1 MNKIIYYIDVLL
13 AHNVSEEFTYKHETI
28 EKPRVGTI
36 VLAPLRSGEK
46 VGIITKVNSVLNDSK
61 IKLKFIKEISP
72 EYRLNSKMIK
82 FLNWVSNYNLID
94 RGLVLKMILSHSKFY
109 FKKKKTKELTPNIK
123 KSVKPI
129 KLSLE
134 QKRASQDILKIFQ
147 QRNFKPVLL
156 DGVPGSGKTE
166 VYFDVIK
173 NFVKDG
179 EQVLIM
185 FPEVSL
191 TGDFVNRIEERFGF
205 SPVVWHSKISTAYK
219 TKVLKS
225 IIDGTSQIIIGARS
239 SLFLPYKNLSMIVLD
254 EEHDSSY
261 KQEEQGIYH
270 ARDMS
275 VVKSS
280 IEDIPIILASAT
292 PSLETIFNVMNKKYN
307 KVSIKNKYF
316 NQEENEIFIVN
327 MKKEKLK
334 KDQWL
339 SEKLIKEISQ
349 TLKKK
354 QQTLLY
360 INKRGYAPVIICK
373 SCGHKITC
381 KNCSS
386 YLVEHLKNKKLL
398 CHHCGHS
405 ILTKGLECPSCQNND
420 SHFIDYG
427 AGIEK
432 IFTEISKTFPLAKI
446 CLFSSDHIKSQ
457 DELEIKV
464 KQIKDHEYDIIIGTQ
479 LITKGYHFPN
489 LACVGIIDA
498 DMTLKGGD
506 LRASEKT
513 YQALYQVSGRA
524 GRAQT
529 KGRVIIQTYYP
540 ENETIQSLAQL
551 DRDAFYENE
560 IYYRKLNNLP
570 PSGKMAAIIVSGNN
584 IAKVREQCSIMFG
597 SIPNISELE
606 IYGPAPAPLS
616 KLKGRH
622 RQRFLI
628 HDKIAR
634 NMQKIV
640 NAWLKNSKSLSSVNI
655 SVDIDPFSFV

>member
-46 VGIITKVNSVLNDSK
+46 IGVITKVNSVLNDSK

-109 FKKKKTKELTPNIK
+109 FKKKKTKELTSNIK
-123 KSVKPI
+123 KNVKTI

-173 NFVKDG
+173 NFIKDG

-339 SEKLIKEISQ
+339 SERLIKEISQ

-386 YLVEHLKNKKLL
+386 YLVEHLNNKKLL

-628 HDKIAR
+628 HDKKAR

>member
-36 VLAPLRSGEK
+36 VLAPLRSEEK
-46 VGIITKVNSVLNDSK
+46 VGIITKVSSVLNDSK

-109 FKKKKTKELTPNIK
+109 FKKKKTKELTSNIK
-123 KSVKPI
+123 KNVKTI

-225 IIDGTSQIIIGARS
+225 IIDGTSQIIVGARS

-339 SEKLIKEISQ
+339 SERIIKEISQ

-386 YLVEHLKNKKLL
+386 YLVEHLNNKKLL
-398 CHHCGHS
+398 CHHCGHN

-628 HDKIAR
+628 HDKKAR

>member
-1 MNKIIYYIDVLL
+1 MTKIIYYLDVLL
-13 AHNVSEEFTYKHETI
+13 AHNVSEEFTYKYETI
-28 EKPRVGTI
+28 EKPRVGMI

-46 VGIITKVNSVLNDSK
+46 IGVITKVNSVLNDSK

-109 FKKKKTKELTPNIK
+109 FKKKKTKELTSNIK
-123 KSVKPI
+123 KNVKAI

-134 QKRASQDILKIFQ
+134 QKRTSQDILKIFQ

-280 IEDIPIILASAT
+280 IEDIPIILTSAT

-349 TLKKK
+349 TLQKK

-489 LACVGIIDA
+489 LACVGIVDA

-540 ENETIQSLAQL
+540 DNETIQSLAQL

-628 HDKIAR
+628 HDKKAR

>member
-13 AHNVSEEFTYKHETI
+13 AHNVSEEFTYKYETI
-28 EKPRVGTI
+28 EKPRVGMI

-46 VGIITKVNSVLNDSK
+46 IGVITKVNSVLNDSK

-109 FKKKKTKELTPNIK
+109 FKKKKTKELTSNIK
-123 KSVKPI
+123 KNVKTI

-280 IEDIPIILASAT
+280 IEDIPIILTSAT

-339 SEKLIKEISQ
+339 SERLIKEISQ

-464 KQIKDHEYDIIIGTQ
+464 KQIKDHEYDIIIGTK

-584 IAKVREQCSIMFG
+584 IAKVREQCSIMFS

-628 HDKIAR
+628 HDKKAR

>member
-28 EKPRVGTI
+28 EKPRVGMI

-46 VGIITKVNSVLNDSK
+46 IGVITKVHNVLNDSK
-61 IKLKFIKEISP
+61 IKLKFITEISP
-72 EYRLNSKMIK
+72 EYRLNSKMIT

-109 FKKKKTKELTPNIK
+109 FKKKKTKELTSNIK
-123 KSVKPI
+123 KNVKAI

-173 NFVKDG
+173 NFIKDG

-280 IEDIPIILASAT
+280 IEDIPIILTSAT

-339 SEKLIKEISQ
+339 SERLIKEISQ

-373 SCGHKITC
+373 SCGHKIIC

-405 ILTKGLECPSCQNND
+405 ILTKGLKCPSCQNND

-457 DELEIKV
+457 DELEFKV

-628 HDKIAR
+628 HDKKAR

>member
-13 AHNVSEEFTYKHETI
+13 AHNVSEEFTYKYETI
-28 EKPRVGTI
+28 EKPRVGMI

-46 VGIITKVNSVLNDSK
+46 IGVITKVNTVLNDSK

-109 FKKKKTKELTPNIK
+109 FKKKKTKELTSNIK
-123 KSVKPI
+123 KNVKAI

-339 SEKLIKEISQ
+339 SERLIKEISQ

-551 DRDAFYENE
+551 DRDTFYENE

-628 HDKIAR
+628 HDKKAR

>member
-13 AHNVSEEFTYKHETI
+13 AHNVSEEFTYKYETI
-28 EKPRVGTI
+28 EKPRVGMI

-46 VGIITKVNSVLNDSK
+46 IGVITKVNSVLNDSK
-61 IKLKFIKEISP
+61 IKLKFLTEISP

-109 FKKKKTKELTPNIK
+109 FKKKKTKELTSNIK
-123 KSVKPI
+123 KNVKQI

-134 QKRASQDILKIFQ
+134 QKKASQDILKIFQ

-191 TGDFVNRIEERFGF
+191 TGDFVNRVEERFGF

-225 IIDGTSQIIIGARS
+225 IIDGTSQIIVGARS

-339 SEKLIKEISQ
+339 SERLIKEISQ

-386 YLVEHLKNKKLL
+386 YLVEHLNNKKLL

-628 HDKIAR
+628 HDKKAR

>member
-28 EKPRVGTI
+28 EKPRVGMI

-46 VGIITKVNSVLNDSK
+46 IGVITKVNSVLNDSK
-61 IKLKFIKEISP
+61 IKLKFLTEISP

-109 FKKKKTKELTPNIK
+109 FKKKKTKELTSNIK
-123 KSVKPI
+123 KNVKTI

-280 IEDIPIILASAT
+280 IEDIPIILTSAT

-307 KVSIKNKYF
+307 KVSIKKKYF

-339 SEKLIKEISQ
+339 SERLIKEISQ

-386 YLVEHLKNKKLL
+386 YLVEHLNNKKLL
-398 CHHCGHS
+398 FCIFFFRNFWVHH
-405 ILTKGLECPSCQNND
+405 N
-420 SHFIDYG
+420 
-427 AGIEK
+427 
-432 IFTEISKTFPLAKI
+432 
-446 CLFSSDHIKSQ
+446 
-457 DELEIKV
+457 
-464 KQIKDHEYDIIIGTQ
+464 II
-479 LITKGYHFPN
+479 N
-489 LACVGIIDA
+489 
-498 DMTLKGGD
+498 
-506 LRASEKT
+506 
-513 YQALYQVSGRA
+513 
-524 GRAQT
+524 
-529 KGRVIIQTYYP
+529 
-540 ENETIQSLAQL
+540 
-551 DRDAFYENE
+551 
-560 IYYRKLNNLP
+560 
-570 PSGKMAAIIVSGNN
+570 
-584 IAKVREQCSIMFG
+584 
-597 SIPNISELE
+597 
-606 IYGPAPAPLS
+606 
-616 KLKGRH
+616 
-622 RQRFLI
+622 
-628 HDKIAR
+628 
-634 NMQKIV
+634 
-640 NAWLKNSKSLSSVNI
+640 
-655 SVDIDPFSFV
+655 

>member
-109 FKKKKTKELTPNIK
+109 FKKKKTKELTSNIK
-123 KSVKPI
+123 KNVKAI

-225 IIDGTSQIIIGARS
+225 IIDGTSQIIVGARS

-280 IEDIPIILASAT
+280 IEDIPIILTSAT

-339 SEKLIKEISQ
+339 SERLIKEISQ

-373 SCGHKITC
+373 TCGHKITC

-386 YLVEHLKNKKLL
+386 YLVEHLNNKKLL

-628 HDKIAR
+628 HDKKAR

>member
-13 AHNVSEEFTYKHETI
+13 AHNVSEEFTYKYETI
-28 EKPRVGTI
+28 EKPRVGMI

-46 VGIITKVNSVLNDSK
+46 IGVITKVNSVLNNSK

-94 RGLVLKMILSHSKFY
+94 KGLVLKMILSHSKFY
-109 FKKKKTKELTPNIK
+109 FKKKKTKELTSNIK
-123 KSVKPI
+123 KNVKTV

-173 NFVKDG
+173 NFVKDS

-239 SLFLPYKNLSMIVLD
+239 SLFLPYKKLSMIVLD

-280 IEDIPIILASAT
+280 IEDIPIILTSAT

-339 SEKLIKEISQ
+339 SDRLIKEISQ

-489 LACVGIIDA
+489 LACVGIVDA

-529 KGRVIIQTYYP
+529 KGRVVIQTYYP

-560 IYYRKLNNLP
+560 IFYRKLNNLP

-628 HDKIAR
+628 HDKKAR

>member
-109 FKKKKTKELTPNIK
+109 FKKKKTKELTSNIK
-123 KSVKPI
+123 KNVKAI

-134 QKRASQDILKIFQ
+134 QKRASQDMLKIFQ

-225 IIDGTSQIIIGARS
+225 IIDGTSQIIVGARS

-339 SEKLIKEISQ
+339 SERLIKEISQ

-405 ILTKGLECPSCQNND
+405 IFTKGLECPSCQNND

-628 HDKIAR
+628 HDKKAR

>member
-1 MNKIIYYIDVLL
+1 
-13 AHNVSEEFTYKHETI
+13 
-28 EKPRVGTI
+28 
-36 VLAPLRSGEK
+36 
-46 VGIITKVNSVLNDSK
+46 
-61 IKLKFIKEISP
+61 
-72 EYRLNSKMIK
+72 
-82 FLNWVSNYNLID
+82 
-94 RGLVLKMILSHSKFY
+94 
-109 FKKKKTKELTPNIK
+109 
-123 KSVKPI
+123 
-129 KLSLE
+129 
-134 QKRASQDILKIFQ
+134 
-147 QRNFKPVLL
+147 
-156 DGVPGSGKTE
+156 
-166 VYFDVIK
+166 
-173 NFVKDG
+173 
-179 EQVLIM
+179 
-185 FPEVSL
+185 
-191 TGDFVNRIEERFGF
+191 
-205 SPVVWHSKISTAYK
+205 
-219 TKVLKS
+219 
-225 IIDGTSQIIIGARS
+225 
-239 SLFLPYKNLSMIVLD
+239 
-254 EEHDSSY
+254 
-261 KQEEQGIYH
+261 
-270 ARDMS
+270 
-275 VVKSS
+275 
-280 IEDIPIILASAT
+280 
-292 PSLETIFNVMNKKYN
+292 
-307 KVSIKNKYF
+307 
-316 NQEENEIFIVN
+316 

-386 YLVEHLKNKKLL
+386 YLVEHLNNKKLL

-405 ILTKGLECPSCQNND
+405 IFTKGLECPSCQNND

-457 DELEIKV
+457 DDLEIKV
-464 KQIKDHEYDIIIGTQ
+464 KKIKDHEYDIIIGTQ

-489 LACVGIIDA
+489 LACVGIVDA

-628 HDKIAR
+628 HDKKAR

>member
-109 FKKKKTKELTPNIK
+109 FKKKKTKELTSNIK
-123 KSVKPI
+123 KNVKTI

-225 IIDGTSQIIIGARS
+225 IIDGTSQIIVGARS

-280 IEDIPIILASAT
+280 IEDIPIILTSAT

-628 HDKIAR
+628 HDKKAR

>member
-109 FKKKKTKELTPNIK
+109 FKKKKTKELTSNIK
-123 KSVKPI
+123 KNVKAI

-134 QKRASQDILKIFQ
+134 QKRTSQDILKIFQ

-225 IIDGTSQIIIGARS
+225 IIDGTSQIIVGARS

-386 YLVEHLKNKKLL
+386 YLVEHLNNKKLL

-628 HDKIAR
+628 HDKKAR

>member
-13 AHNVSEEFTYKHETI
+13 AHNVSEEFTYKHEAI

-109 FKKKKTKELTPNIK
+109 FKKKKTKELTSNIK
-123 KSVKPI
+123 KSVKTI

-134 QKRASQDILKIFQ
+134 QKSASQDILKIFQ

-205 SPVVWHSKISTAYK
+205 SPAVWHSKISTAYK

-225 IIDGTSQIIIGARS
+225 IIDGTSQIIVGARS

-316 NQEENEIFIVN
+316 NQEENEIFIIN

-339 SEKLIKEISQ
+339 SERLIKEISQ

-386 YLVEHLKNKKLL
+386 YLVEHLNNKKLL
-398 CHHCGHS
+398 CHHCGHN

-628 HDKIAR
+628 HDKKAR

>member
-13 AHNVSEEFTYKHETI
+13 AHNVSEEFTYKYETI
-28 EKPRVGTI
+28 EKPRVGMI

-46 VGIITKVNSVLNDSK
+46 IGVITKVNSVLNDSK

-109 FKKKKTKELTPNIK
+109 FKKKKTKELTSNIK
-123 KSVKPI
+123 KNVKTI

-173 NFVKDG
+173 KFIKDG

-225 IIDGTSQIIIGARS
+225 IIDGTSQIIVGARS

-628 HDKIAR
+628 HDKKAR

>member
-28 EKPRVGTI
+28 EKPRVGMI

-46 VGIITKVNSVLNDSK
+46 IGVITKVSSVLNASK
-61 IKLKFIKEISP
+61 MKLKFIKEISP

-109 FKKKKTKELTPNIK
+109 FKKKKTKELTSNIK
-123 KSVKPI
+123 KNVKAI

-173 NFVKDG
+173 KFIKDG

-280 IEDIPIILASAT
+280 IEDIPIILTSAT

-339 SEKLIKEISQ
+339 SERLIKEISQ
-349 TLKKK
+349 TLNKK

-405 ILTKGLECPSCQNND
+405 IFTKGLECPSCQNND

-628 HDKIAR
+628 HDKKAR

>member
-1 MNKIIYYIDVLL
+1 
-13 AHNVSEEFTYKHETI
+13 
-28 EKPRVGTI
+28 
-36 VLAPLRSGEK
+36 
-46 VGIITKVNSVLNDSK
+46 
-61 IKLKFIKEISP
+61 
-72 EYRLNSKMIK
+72 
-82 FLNWVSNYNLID
+82 
-94 RGLVLKMILSHSKFY
+94 
-109 FKKKKTKELTPNIK
+109 
-123 KSVKPI
+123 
-129 KLSLE
+129 
-134 QKRASQDILKIFQ
+134 
-147 QRNFKPVLL
+147 
-156 DGVPGSGKTE
+156 
-166 VYFDVIK
+166 
-173 NFVKDG
+173 
-179 EQVLIM
+179 M

-205 SPVVWHSKISTAYK
+205 SPVVWHSKISTGYK

-280 IEDIPIILASAT
+280 IEDIPIILTSAT

-398 CHHCGHS
+398 CHHCG
-405 ILTKGLECPSCQNND
+405 
-420 SHFIDYG
+420 
-427 AGIEK
+427 
-432 IFTEISKTFPLAKI
+432 
-446 CLFSSDHIKSQ
+446 
-457 DELEIKV
+457 
-464 KQIKDHEYDIIIGTQ
+464 
-479 LITKGYHFPN
+479 
-489 LACVGIIDA
+489 
-498 DMTLKGGD
+498 
-506 LRASEKT
+506 
-513 YQALYQVSGRA
+513 
-524 GRAQT
+524 
-529 KGRVIIQTYYP
+529 
-540 ENETIQSLAQL
+540 
-551 DRDAFYENE
+551 
-560 IYYRKLNNLP
+560 
-570 PSGKMAAIIVSGNN
+570 
-584 IAKVREQCSIMFG
+584 
-597 SIPNISELE
+597 
-606 IYGPAPAPLS
+606 LS
-616 KLKGRH
+616 
-622 RQRFLI
+622 LI
-628 HDKIAR
+628 HI
-634 NMQKIV
+634 
-640 NAWLKNSKSLSSVNI
+640 
-655 SVDIDPFSFV
+655 

>member
-28 EKPRVGTI
+28 EKPRVGMI

-46 VGIITKVNSVLNDSK
+46 IGVITKVNSVLNDSK

-109 FKKKKTKELTPNIK
+109 FKKKKTKELTSNIK
-123 KSVKPI
+123 KNVKAI

-173 NFVKDG
+173 KFIKDG

-225 IIDGTSQIIIGARS
+225 IIDGTSQIIVGARS

-280 IEDIPIILASAT
+280 IEDIPIILTSAT

-386 YLVEHLKNKKLL
+386 YLVEHLNNKKLL

-628 HDKIAR
+628 HDKKAR

>member
-13 AHNVSEEFTYKHETI
+13 AHNVSEEFTYKYETI
-28 EKPRVGTI
+28 EKPRVGMI

-46 VGIITKVNSVLNDSK
+46 IGVITKVSSILNDSK

-109 FKKKKTKELTPNIK
+109 FKKKKTKELTSNIK
-123 KSVKPI
+123 KNVKAI

-134 QKRASQDILKIFQ
+134 QKRTSQDILKIFQ

-173 NFVKDG
+173 KFIKDG

-280 IEDIPIILASAT
+280 IEDIPIILTSAT

-354 QQTLLY
+354 T
-360 INKRGYAPVIICK
+360 
-373 SCGHKITC
+373 
-381 KNCSS
+381 
-386 YLVEHLKNKKLL
+386 
-398 CHHCGHS
+398 
-405 ILTKGLECPSCQNND
+405 
-420 SHFIDYG
+420 
-427 AGIEK
+427 
-432 IFTEISKTFPLAKI
+432 
-446 CLFSSDHIKSQ
+446 
-457 DELEIKV
+457 
-464 KQIKDHEYDIIIGTQ
+464 
-479 LITKGYHFPN
+479 
-489 LACVGIIDA
+489 A
-498 DMTLKGGD
+498 DV
-506 LRASEKT
+506 
-513 YQALYQVSGRA
+513 ALYQ
-524 GRAQT
+524 
-529 KGRVIIQTYYP
+529 
-540 ENETIQSLAQL
+540 
-551 DRDAFYENE
+551 
-560 IYYRKLNNLP
+560 
-570 PSGKMAAIIVSGNN
+570 
-584 IAKVREQCSIMFG
+584 
-597 SIPNISELE
+597 
-606 IYGPAPAPLS
+606 
-616 KLKGRH
+616 
-622 RQRFLI
+622 
-628 HDKIAR
+628 
-634 NMQKIV
+634 
-640 NAWLKNSKSLSSVNI
+640 
-655 SVDIDPFSFV
+655 

>member
-109 FKKKKTKELTPNIK
+109 FKKKKTKELTSNIK
-123 KSVKPI
+123 KNVKTI

-173 NFVKDG
+173 KFMKDG

-205 SPVVWHSKISTAYK
+205 SPVVWHSKISTAYE

-280 IEDIPIILASAT
+280 IEDIPIILTSAT

-339 SEKLIKEISQ
+339 SERLIKEISQ

-628 HDKIAR
+628 HDKKAR

>member
-28 EKPRVGTI
+28 EKPRVGMI

-46 VGIITKVNSVLNDSK
+46 IGVITKVNSVLNDSK

-109 FKKKKTKELTPNIK
+109 FKKKKTKELTSNIK
-123 KSVKPI
+123 KNVKAI

-134 QKRASQDILKIFQ
+134 QKRTSQDILKIFQ

-205 SPVVWHSKISTAYK
+205 SPVVWHSKKSTGYK

-386 YLVEHLKNKKLL
+386 YLVEHLNNKKLL

-628 HDKIAR
+628 HDKKAR

>member
-109 FKKKKTKELTPNIK
+109 FKKKKTKELTSNIK
-123 KSVKPI
+123 KNVKAI

-339 SEKLIKEISQ
+339 SERLIKEISQ

-628 HDKIAR
+628 HDKKAR

-640 NAWLKNSKSLSSVNI
+640 NAWLKNSKSLSNVNI